1 MTRRRVRIDSG
12 ESSSTECP
20 EPSSRRSTII
30 PLTDPQNDGY
40 IWDPMEPMY
49 RLLNDDV
56 VGASYVM
63 PDMTKPM
70 TRGAM
75 ADGER
80 EENSETEV

>member
-1 MTRRRVRIDSG
+1 
-12 ESSSTECP
+12 
-20 EPSSRRSTII
+20 
-30 PLTDPQNDGY
+30 
-40 IWDPMEPMY
+40 MY

-70 TRGAM
+70 TQGAM
-75 ADGER
+75 ADGKR